1 MRSPIGGFLLA
12 RLERFHFRTK
22 RRYERELIEHSLRV
36 SMAAA
41 VSAVSIKFGR
51 LTVETQ
57 RMLTGAEYSRTIKPP
72 FHDIMRAV

>member
-1 MRSPIGGFLLA
+1 
-12 RLERFHFRTK
+12 
-22 RRYERELIEHSLRV
+22 
-36 SMAAA
+36 MAAA

-72 FHDIMRAV
+72 FHDIMRAVPRASRTRRL